1 MDANKPTIVGR
12 YLVHNRA
19 PINLLYVAS
28 IETPRKTFYALKSDT
43 AVLYTTETLC
53 YFTNKHKEYTKHEA
67 FCKT

>member
-43 AVLYTTETLC
+43 AVL
-53 YFTNKHKEYTKHEA
+53 
-67 FCKT
+67 